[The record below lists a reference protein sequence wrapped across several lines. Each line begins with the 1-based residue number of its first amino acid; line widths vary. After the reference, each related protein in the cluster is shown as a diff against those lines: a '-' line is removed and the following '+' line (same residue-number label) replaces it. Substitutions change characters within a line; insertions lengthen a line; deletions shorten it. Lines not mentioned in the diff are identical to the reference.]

1 MKLVPCSVMVL
12 VWYAWEGK
20 MLLLKVAD
28 PKIVTAVK
36 ADVILAEVGLLN
48 VTSTPTLPISVPFPI
63 TTTIALADE
72 MLHEEAAAP
81 DEGVEPTF
89 AVHV

>member
-1 MKLVPCSVMVL
+1 MV
-12 VWYAWEGK
+12 
-20 MLLLKVAD
+20 LLKVGD
-28 PKIVTAVK
+28 PKIVSAVPG
-36 ADVILAEVGLLN
+36 DVILAEEGLLN
-48 VTSTPTLPISVPFPI
+48 VTSTPTLPISVPVPI

-89 AVHV
+89 AAHV

>member
-36 ADVILAEVGLLN
+36 GDVILAEVGLLN
-48 VTSTPTLPISVPFPI
+48 VTSTPTLPI
-63 TTTIALADE
+63 
-72 MLHEEAAAP
+72 
-81 DEGVEPTF
+81 
-89 AVHV
+89 

>member
-1 MKLVPCSVMVL
+1 MMVL

-20 MLLLKVAD
+20 MLLLKVTD
-28 PKIVTAVK
+28 PKIVTAFK

-63 TTTIALADE
+63 TTT
-72 MLHEEAAAP
+72 
-81 DEGVEPTF
+81 T
-89 AVHV
+89 

>member
-1 MKLVPCSVMVL
+1 MIVL
-12 VWYAWEGK
+12 PKYELEGVIAPFN
-20 MLLLKVAD
+20 LAD